1 MTLSFHLNSIIS
13 PFSTSF
19 TEKEKEKENYFSYIL
34 LHSLAVFRAERMFPC
49 QSFRLFLFNELLT
62 VFILFYASSTC
73 KKLHSL
79 EETRYTSMSNHY
91 DRLFSSRHE
100 SRVYKK
106 TGNGR
111 KLFECVA
118 REIQVKHREDILM
131 GSEYYFCDN
140 KSPFF
145 LLSLVFDATSNDERV
160 SSSFSWYQGHRSVCS
175 TRQRNPL
182 CNVSTVSLLFF
193 LSNHLVAKQDRE
205 QYLAKKEFPPK

>member
-34 LHSLAVFRAERMFPC
+34 LHSLAVFVLKECFHVSPFDY
-49 QSFRLFLFNELLT
+49 SSLTNFST
-62 VFILFYASSTC
+62 VFILFYASFTC

-111 KLFECVA
+111 KLEALNVSHEKYRSSIA
-118 REIQVKHREDILM
+118 RISWWAANITSAIINLLL
-131 GSEYYFCDN
+131 
-140 KSPFF
+140 F

-175 TRQRNPL
+175 TR
-182 CNVSTVSLLFF
+182 
-193 LSNHLVAKQDRE
+193 
-205 QYLAKKEFPPK
+205 

>member
-19 TEKEKEKENYFSYIL
+19 TEKKKEKENYFSYIL

-106 TGNGR
+106 TGNGG

-140 KSPFF
+140 KSPSFSSLSCLRRDIKRRTRFLFFF
-145 LLSLVFDATSNDERV
+145 LV
-160 SSSFSWYQGHRSVCS
+160 SGSSFSLFDKIEESV
-175 TRQRNPL
+175 
-182 CNVSTVSLLFF
+182 V
-193 LSNHLVAKQDRE
+193 
-205 QYLAKKEFPPK
+205 

>member
-13 PFSTSF
+13 RLLSRRKKKKRKIISLIFFCTPQLSSVLKECFHVSPFDYSSLT
-19 TEKEKEKENYFSYIL
+19 NFS
-34 LHSLAVFRAERMFPC
+34 
-49 QSFRLFLFNELLT
+49 T

-106 TGNGR
+106 TGNGG

-140 KSPFF
+140 KSPSFSSLSCLRRDIKRRTRFLFFF
-145 LLSLVFDATSNDERV
+145 LV
-160 SSSFSWYQGHRSVCS
+160 SGSSFSLFDKIEESV
-175 TRQRNPL
+175 
-182 CNVSTVSLLFF
+182 V
-193 LSNHLVAKQDRE
+193 
-205 QYLAKKEFPPK
+205 

>member
-34 LHSLAVFRAERMFPC
+34 LHSLAVFVLKECFHVSPFDY
-49 QSFRLFLFNELLT
+49 SSLTNFST

-140 KSPFF
+140 KSPSFSSLSCLRRDIKRRTRFLFFF
-145 LLSLVFDATSNDERV
+145 LV
-160 SSSFSWYQGHRSVCS
+160 SGSSFSLFDKIEESV
-175 TRQRNPL
+175 
-182 CNVSTVSLLFF
+182 V
-193 LSNHLVAKQDRE
+193 
-205 QYLAKKEFPPK
+205 